1 MLLDFFTAGPAR
13 IKGLLWGA
21 GVLAVVSLS
30 LTGWALLERLTAE
43 RLRTELARTI
53 GERDRALD
61 QVKHLN
67 AGIEACNAG
76 VAEAKKAA
84 AGAVDTSRKLLAEAR
99 RLTAGSRGQVQRI
112 EDLLRQKPPTR
123 ADGTAAGCDDAWT
136 EIERI
141 IAGQKQKARGP

>member
-1 MLLDFFTAGPAR
+1 MLLDFFAAGPAR
-13 IKGLLWGA
+13 IKGLLIGA

-43 RLRTELARTI
+43 RLRTELARTL

-76 VAEAKKAA
+76 VAAAERAASAAIDSSRQLLDEAK
-84 AGAVDTSRKLLAEAR
+84 

-112 EDLLRQKPPTR
+112 EDLLRQKPPAL
-123 ADGTAAGCDDAWT
+123 ADGRPAGCDEAWA
-136 EIERI
+136 ELERL
-141 IAGQKQKARGP
+141 AGQKQKARGP